1 MAPRIWLVLAL
12 ASAAPGLAK
21 QRVIGRGERT
31 IVEKT
36 SSESARIFAVTS
48 DGKELLLDA
57 TPPLHRI
64 DSTRARLSHFL
75 GRDDLLDVEVRY
87 DWTNGMGG
95 DVHVVHYLLRLGDSD
110 EVACR
115 FESESS
121 HGMENSTSS
130 TTSKIRLIAK
140 SPLVFELRS
149 ETQSS
154 HVMGGQ
160 PEGPKTERY
169 LIPETGKCRK
179 K

>member
-21 QRVIGRGERT
+21 ERVIGRGERT

-36 SSESARIFAVTS
+36 SSQSARIFAVTS
-48 DGKELLLDA
+48 DGKELLLDG
-57 TPPLHRI
+57 TPPLHKI

-87 DWTNGMGG
+87 DLTNGMGG
-95 DVHVVHYLLRLGDSD
+95 DLHVVHYLVRLGASD
-110 EVACR
+110 ELACR
-115 FESESS
+115 FESESR
-121 HGMENSTSS
+121 HGMEDSTSS
-130 TTSKIRLIAK
+130 TTSKIRLISK
-140 SPLVFELRS
+140 LPLVFELRS

-154 HVMGGQ
+154 HRMGGL
-160 PEGPKTERY
+160 PEAPTSQRY
-169 LIPETGKCRK
+169 LIPESGKCRK